1 MKPALL
7 LMLPIH
13 LRPAKH
19 ARAPETQVHL
29 KLKYRKVATL
39 NPRP

>member
-19 ARAPETQVHL
+19 ARAPETQVPEASYS
-29 KLKYRKVATL
+29 K
-39 NPRP
+39 P